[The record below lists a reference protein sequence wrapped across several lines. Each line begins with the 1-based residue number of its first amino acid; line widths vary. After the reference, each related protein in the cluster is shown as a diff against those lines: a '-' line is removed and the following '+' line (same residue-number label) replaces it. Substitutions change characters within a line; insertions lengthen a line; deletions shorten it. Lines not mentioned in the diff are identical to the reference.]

1 MSTEEQEI
9 PSGNDDNLVQN
20 SNVITQVE
28 ASPVR
33 NLRNENSQNAS
44 VEVAVNEM
52 IDQYKFR
59 TESPHAEDDNREQ
72 SNESTDLKLYQ
83 DEEETN
89 VDERKKNTV
98 GEECLEQSGEE
109 NDFQIDQDPKAISV
123 LNEFI
128 KSHQRNKAKPGKQ
141 EMGGDGGDDDDDGSD
156 GEPDSEDEDE
166 ENEERN
172 DSDGNEDNSMGK
184 TNFVEGRDN
193 SAFHGIQFKSS
204 SDDES
209 SDYNLDNS
217 NDIGGNCWLPA
228 STRKKKE
235 KEHTQKKKTSTTK
248 KTVPKKKKTQKIN
261 SNDHSGQHIDLA
273 TRKKPP
279 ENIVPAQVSEN
290 IVPPRKKTSRN
301 NKSVNFSDDEICTIF
316 QVFPPIS
323 VRKVGA
329 NENYDNFLL
338 KFLTST
344 KRQFFTKTTLDHIM
358 ENMKSGKKKDKTVQL
373 KWYWDLYES
382 SQYLLSQKPASRSN
396 KNAQKVYSNLEQ
408 ATTIENERISKQI
421 VVAENVTNNL
431 VSFVQYHGYMY
442 Y

>member
-33 NLRNENSQNAS
+33 NLRNENSHNAS

-59 TESPHAEDDNREQ
+59 TESPHEEDDNREQ
-72 SNESTDLKLYQ
+72 SNESTELKLYQ

-109 NDFQIDQDPKAISV
+109 NDFQIDQDPEAISV

-261 SNDHSGQHIDLA
+261 SNDHSGQLIDLA
-273 TRKKPP
+273 TQKKPP
-279 ENIVPAQVSEN
+279 ENIVPAQVSLFRLG
-290 IVPPRKKTSRN
+290 IVRN
-301 NKSVNFSDDEICTIF
+301 QILYIEKQGFSL
-316 QVFPPIS
+316 
-323 VRKVGA
+323 
-329 NENYDNFLL
+329 N
-338 KFLTST
+338 LT
-344 KRQFFTKTTLDHIM
+344 L
-358 ENMKSGKKKDKTVQL
+358 N
-373 KWYWDLYES
+373 
-382 SQYLLSQKPASRSN
+382 
-396 KNAQKVYSNLEQ
+396 
-408 ATTIENERISKQI
+408 
-421 VVAENVTNNL
+421 
-431 VSFVQYHGYMY
+431 
-442 Y
+442 